1 VEVTFTL
8 GGSGRLHVRAVEL
21 TSGQSVTTT
30 IQCDAG
36 ITPDKIVRARDAV
49 GKIPVV

>member
-8 GGSGRLHVRAVEL
+8 DSGGRLHVQAMET

-36 ITPDKIVRARDAV
+36 ITREKIERAREAV
-49 GKIPVV
+49 ERISVI